1 MTGCPERRAGLAVS
15 TARLA
20 YRKTQAHDPSF
31 VREGQM
37 SSRLLILL
45 VPAALLLQTSVG
57 YADAIDGDWC
67 STDGMRMSISGEKI
81 TIPIGK
87 QIEGNYSRHAFDY
100 VVPAG
105 ENGFGRCREYHP
117 AERVSCAVAA
127 RAGRGTIEGM
137 ASLQGKHQ
145 LNAIMRHSE
154 MIFD

>member
-45 VPAALLLQTSVG
+45 VPAALLLQTGVG
-57 YADAIDGDWC
+57 HADAIDGD
-67 STDGMRMSISGEKI
+67 
-81 TIPIGK
+81 
-87 QIEGNYSRHAFDY
+87 YSRHAFDY

-105 ENGFGRCREYHP
+105 ENGSGDVVSIILRSEYLALSRQGPVEAPLREWHRCKE
-117 AERVSCAVAA
+117 S
-127 RAGRGTIEGM
+127 I
-137 ASLQGKHQ
+137 S
-145 LNAIMRHSE
+145 
-154 MIFD
+154 